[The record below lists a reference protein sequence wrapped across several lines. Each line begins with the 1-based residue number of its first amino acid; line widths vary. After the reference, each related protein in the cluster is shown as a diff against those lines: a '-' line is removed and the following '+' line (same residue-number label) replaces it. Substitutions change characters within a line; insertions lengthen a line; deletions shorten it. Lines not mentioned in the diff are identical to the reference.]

1 MSNSKIKDKL
11 IILSAVLFTLTMVF
25 FTEITENGTKVA
37 IIIWINSIV
46 PVLLPFFI
54 FSSFIKRTGSL
65 KMFPPKIYAFI
76 SAFLSG
82 YPIGAR
88 IVSDYISEKQLTLKE
103 GKYILS
109 YSLVTGPAFI
119 LFTVGEFIGSRE
131 GALVV
136 AIAHY
141 AGAFLNSVLYKCPI
155 HKSSK
160 VHKSINSKFFA
171 NFTEAIYDGFRS
183 MVVILAYLMFFSI
196 LINMAGSAGLWALID
211 NEIVAAIITGFLEMT
226 VGIKAVGMCLIG
238 MDMRVVLAA
247 TLVSFGG
254 LSVIGQSASI
264 SGESGLSFTDI
275 FKIKITHGLCAGI
288 VATLIMRFVVL

>member
-1 MSNSKIKDKL
+1 
-11 IILSAVLFTLTMVF
+11 
-25 FTEITENGTKVA
+25 
-37 IIIWINSIV
+37 
-46 PVLLPFFI
+46 
-54 FSSFIKRTGSL
+54 
-65 KMFPPKIYAFI
+65 MFPPKIYAFI

-88 IVSDYISEKQLTLKE
+88 IVSDYISEKQLTFKE

-131 GALVV
+131 GAVVV

-141 AGAFLNSVLYKCPI
+141 AGAFLNSFLYKCPI
-155 HKSSK
+155 HKFSK

-183 MVVILAYLMFFSI
+183 MVVILAYLMFFNI
-196 LINMAGSAGLWALID
+196 LINMADGAGLWDLID
-211 NEIVAAIITGFLEMT
+211 NETVVAIITGFLEMT

-238 MDMRVVLAA
+238 MDMKIILAS
-247 TLVSFGG
+247 TIVSFGG

-264 SGESGLSFTDI
+264 ASDSGITFSDVV
-275 FKIKITHGLCAGI
+275 KIKITHGLWAGI
-288 VATLIMRFVVL
+288 VATLIVNFVII